1 MFAHCNR
8 SLVSVAFVLAVGIG
22 TTGAGCDHARPK
34 AWVEESQ
41 LIELSAADISALRA
55 ITDNGRVRV
64 RGTNAAS
71 NAIEATAHM
80 RAGGASDEDA
90 QAALD
95 AIEIVTTVE
104 DNGVQVLRWDW
115 PEDRPRDWAAEV
127 SFEVTVPAHL
137 SVTIET
143 ENGEIDVLGVAG
155 DLRLASA
162 NGRITLDN
170 EAALNIGEPDIQA
183 ETQNGEIRA
192 RCQASRLEL
201 TTQNG
206 RIDART
212 SAEKLHLQSSNG
224 MVTVG
229 LTDAGPVGGSI
240 QTENGSV
247 RLEIADGV
255 STELECRTMNG
266 QIRSKIELAD
276 QDRKRLYLRGRL
288 GSGGG
293 ELKLETSNGSIEIA
307 PLDAATPNESDESEV
322 SL

>member
-8 SLVSVAFVLAVGIG
+8 SLVSVAFVLAVGVA
-22 TTGAGCDHARPK
+22 TTGVGCDHARPK

-41 LIELSAADISALRA
+41 LIELSATDISALRA

-64 RGTNAAS
+64 RGAS
-71 NAIEATAHM
+71 AKSSAIEVTAHV
-80 RAGGASDEDA
+80 RAGGASEGDA

-95 AIEIVTTVE
+95 AVEIVTAVE
-104 DNGVQVLRWDW
+104 DKGVQVLRWDW

-127 SFEVTVPAHL
+127 SFEVTVPASL

-143 ENGEIDVLGVAG
+143 ENGEVDVQGVAG
-155 DLRLASA
+155 DLQLTSA
-162 NGRITLDN
+162 NGNITLDN
-170 EAALNIGEPDIQA
+170 EGALNVGEPNIQA

-212 SAEKLHLQSSNG
+212 SAAKLHLQSSNG
-224 MVTVG
+224 MVTVA
-229 LTDAGPVGGSI
+229 LTEAGSVGGSI

-255 STELECRTMNG
+255 ATELECRTANG

-293 ELKLETSNGSIEIA
+293 ELNLETSNGSIEIA
-307 PLDAATPNESDESEV
+307 PLDAETPNESDESEV